1 MQNLRIYERSLC
13 RGSILDLTWQ
23 NSIRSSISLG
33 LGNITF
39 IYGHRTRVIVETR
52 QTEDGKGEMG
62 SRARSWGG
70 LLCTWPTCG
79 TPAVTREGIEAFAR
93 ISSRF
98 WPRTESEV
106 PWIFPIR
113 DEICVAI
120 SLSLSPSLSPRGSD
134 LPARSES
141 RCAEKEDL
149 SRRDV
154 VLTSV
159 SRRRGPRDL
168 DNRSRRARQG
178 RVTVRRMKVTRI
190 IHGPVFLFSKIERWS
205 QESTGYYRR
214 AEIGKGLGNSK
225 RRPAKRAAGLS
236 SSGLGDTARKKVLA
250 RHKASTNIIRVFENG
265 WKDSRVFLFWPCSSK
280 RCTVSVEEREGGG
293 EERRWHFD
301 EDRIVSQESHFSRRN
316 SGGITHDK
324 RTFTGWR
331 GRGKGYR
338 RYTASLLSA
347 RILVGRKTAFLL
359 ERASPMLLPRL
370 LKTHSLSVLTLL
382 ACATCSSQFAT
393 WTRYTNRRF
402 TGKLVSKF
410 LKRESESFDERFCYT
425 ARILVKLTS
434 GNSFS
439 VPTLR
444 VHSLSDPEFLY
455 YNSDTNI
462 W

>member
-1 MQNLRIYERSLC
+1 MRSSKRDRRRMEKVRWVLGLVREEAYFARGLLAEHRRSREKASKPSHASRADSDLEPNRKYLGFSLFAMKFASRSL
-13 RGSILDLTWQ
+13 
-23 NSIRSSISLG
+23 
-33 LGNITF
+33 F
-39 IYGHRTRVIVETR
+39 
-52 QTEDGKGEMG
+52 
-62 SRARSWGG
+62 
-70 LLCTWPTCG
+70 
-79 TPAVTREGIEAFAR
+79 
-93 ISSRF
+93 
-98 WPRTESEV
+98 
-106 PWIFPIR
+106 
-113 DEICVAI
+113 
-120 SLSLSPSLSPRGSD
+120 LSPSLSPRGSD

-214 AEIGKGLGNSK
+214 RRAEIGKGLGNSK
-225 RRPAKRAAGLS
+225 RRPAKRAASLS
-236 SSGLGDTARKKVLA
+236 SSGLGDTVRKKVLA

-393 WTRYTNRRF
+393 WTRYTNRHF

>member
-1 MQNLRIYERSLC
+1 MSRFDSRSNLTKLDSLEYLAGSRKYNVYLRPSYACDRRNETDGGWKRWDGFSGSFVRRPTLHVAYLRNTGGHARRHRSL
-13 RGSILDLTWQ
+13 RTHLEPILTSNRIGSTLDFPYSRW
-23 NSIRSSISLG
+23 NFASRSL
-33 LGNITF
+33 F
-39 IYGHRTRVIVETR
+39 
-52 QTEDGKGEMG
+52 
-62 SRARSWGG
+62 
-70 LLCTWPTCG
+70 
-79 TPAVTREGIEAFAR
+79 
-93 ISSRF
+93 
-98 WPRTESEV
+98 
-106 PWIFPIR
+106 
-113 DEICVAI
+113 
-120 SLSLSPSLSPRGSD
+120 LSPSLSPRGSD

-236 SSGLGDTARKKVLA
+236 SSGLGDTVRKKVLA

-425 ARILVKLTS
+425 ARILIKLTS

-444 VHSLSDPEFLY
+444 VHSLSDPEFLC